1 MGKGLWPGWRWVSCT
16 MDRAGY
22 VLRHVRLGLSW
33 RNGLRLLALAIAV
46 GGAGFWWAGGAH
58 WGWTKTS
65 VPVRTLD
72 EVTGLEAIT
81 YRPQFVPGVDFLVA
95 VWITAG
101 LVAGASLLF
110 RRDARVALKS
120 EAN

>member
-1 MGKGLWPGWRWVSCT
+1 MR
-16 MDRAGY
+16 R
-22 VLRHVRLGLSW
+22 GLSW

-46 GGAGFWWAGGAH
+46 GGTGFWWAEGAH
-58 WGWTKTS
+58 RGWTKTS
-65 VPVRTLD
+65 VPVRALD
-72 EVTGLEAIT
+72 EVTGLEAIN
-81 YRPQFVPGVDFLVA
+81 YRAQFVPGVDFLVA

-120 EAN
+120 NANET